1 MNIVA
6 AEHNLDDTLLA
17 LADGTR
23 RAILARLSDGDARVT
38 TLAEPFRMSLN
49 SVSKHIRVLER
60 AKLVQRQVRGREH
73 VLSLNI
79 APLEQAA
86 AWLVTQQQFWGARLA
101 ALDRFLERRPSAAST
116 TGKKTRM
123 SAARRKGKGRTR

>member
-1 MNIVA
+1 MA
-6 AEHNLDDTLLA
+6 ADHNLDDTLLA

-60 AKLVQRQVRGREH
+60 AQLVRRQVRGREH

-86 AWLVTQQQFWGARLA
+86 AWLATQQQFWGARLA

-123 SAARRKGKGRTR
+123 SAAHRKGKGRTR

>member
-6 AEHNLDDTLLA
+6 ADHNLDDTLLA
-17 LADGTR
+17 LADRTR
-23 RAILARLSDGDARVT
+23 RAILARLSDGDAQVT

-60 AKLVQRQVRGREH
+60 AQLVHRQVRGREH
-73 VLSLNI
+73 VSSLNI

-86 AWLVTQQQFWGARLA
+86 AWLVTQQQFGVPGWRRSIASSNGADRRRQRLA
-101 ALDRFLERRPSAAST
+101 RRRGRLPHGG
-116 TGKKTRM
+116 TG
-123 SAARRKGKGRTR
+123 RKR

>member
-1 MNIVA
+1 MNIMA
-6 AEHNLDDTLLA
+6 ADHNLDDTLLA

-60 AKLVQRQVRGREH
+60 AQLVRRQVRGREH

-79 APLEQAA
+79 APLERAA

-101 ALDRFLERRPSAAST
+101 ALDRVLERRSSAAST
-116 TGKKTRM
+116 IGKKTRM
-123 SAARRKGKGRTR
+123 PAERRKGKGRTR